1 MTDWFLG
8 AILTVKRGAEVSA
21 PVTESVVQRKK
32 NINETYD
39 EIVRLAKVRR
49 WPRVPYNFYL
59 NHFICDGQKRHTDL
73 EDAIRLFAFNGECD
87 DFEKWLQDKEKQLK
101 ADNRDDTVEAAK
113 VKFEKIVTD
122 LSASRSRLD
131 EIDRRADE
139 LLRVNPAPSA
149 KIRSRQKAIQD
160 RWDSINK
167 LRQAKERSL
176 QGASSVELFH
186 RTCDEAKD
194 WMEEKINKL
203 DTEELGR
210 DLRTVQALQ
219 RKHQNLE
226 RELAPLEEKMNRINH
241 LAAS

>member
-1 MTDWFLG
+1 LTDWFLG
-8 AILTVKRGAEVSA
+8 AALTVKRGAEASA

-49 WPRVPYNFYL
+49 LSRVPYNLF
-59 NHFICDGQKRHTDL
+59 HQSICCGQKRHTDL

-139 LLRVNPAPSA
+139 LLRANPAPSA

-160 RWDSINK
+160 RWESINK